1 MDKAIRNEMLK
12 YEEAEFYIRLQ
23 SECFNLYPIVVKAL
37 ALQIIDNKRRSI
49 FCSIVKGHKLKRLAD
64 FHKQTPEEIAIEF
77 RSIVCELRCKINNGA
92 FTAKESV
99 NLRLKMERDILEH
112 KIRDYDELCQRLQL
126 KNKILHDQL
135 DMLRDNQKRHSKD
148 EQEITHEKEQE
159 IIRKTRKALLEGF
172 QPSLTR
178 VNKTL
183 CYCHLSLLKDK
194 LLIIKA
200 VMVIIGGD
208 NKVIIELFLVSIITC
223 F

>member
-1 MDKAIRNEMLK
+1 MDLEETLALKRTNYEKLIRNMDKAIRNEMLK

-23 SECFNLYPIVVKAL
+23 SECFNLYPIV
-37 ALQIIDNKRRSI
+37 
-49 FCSIVKGHKLKRLAD
+49 
-64 FHKQTPEEIAIEF
+64 
-77 RSIVCELRCKINNGA
+77 RSIVCELRRKINNGA

-159 IIRKTRKALLEGF
+159 IIRKTRKALLEELQRKMEIQIEEQTKNLHHESF
-172 QPSLTR
+172 VMRCMQW
-178 VNKTL
+178 
-183 CYCHLSLLKDK
+183 LKNA
-194 LLIIKA
+194 LRLPT
-200 VMVIIGGD
+200 
-208 NKVIIELFLVSIITC
+208 VSH
-223 F
+223 

>member
-1 MDKAIRNEMLK
+1 MDAQSFLEDNQNNESDMDLEETLALKRTNYEKLIRNMDKAIRNEMLK

-77 RSIVCELRCKINNGA
+77 RSIVCELRRKINNGA

-126 KNKILHDQL
+126 KNKIL
-135 DMLRDNQKRHSKD
+135 
-148 EQEITHEKEQE
+148 
-159 IIRKTRKALLEGF
+159 
-172 QPSLTR
+172 P
-178 VNKTL
+178 
-183 CYCHLSLLKDK
+183 
-194 LLIIKA
+194 
-200 VMVIIGGD
+200 
-208 NKVIIELFLVSIITC
+208 
-223 F
+223 